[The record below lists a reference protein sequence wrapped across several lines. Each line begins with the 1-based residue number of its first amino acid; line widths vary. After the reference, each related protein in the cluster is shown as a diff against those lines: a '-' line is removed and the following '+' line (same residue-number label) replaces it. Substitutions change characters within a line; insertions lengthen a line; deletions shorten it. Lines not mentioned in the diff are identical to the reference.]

1 MTSRNLDSL
10 FAPRSVA
17 LVGASDR
24 PESIGSTVMRN
35 LLSGGFHGPI
45 WPVNPRHST
54 VAGETA
60 YPRASALP
68 DVPDLAVICTPARTV
83 PALVTELARCGT
95 RAAVVL
101 TAGLELRAGSGDG
114 GSLLEATLQAARPTG
129 LRLLGPNCLGL
140 LVPKK
145 GLNASFAH
153 APAMP
158 GRLAFI
164 AQSGALVTAM
174 LDWANSHH
182 VGFSALVSL
191 GNAADVDV
199 ADLLDYFSRDPHTD
213 AILLYLESIRDAR
226 KFLSAGRAAAR
237 NKPVIVVKAGRR
249 PESAHAVTS
258 HTGALA
264 GVDDVY
270 DAAIRRA
277 GMLRVATTRELVD
290 AAVTLTR
297 MRSLTGE
304 RLAIVSN
311 GGGPAIMATDA
322 LIEAGGA
329 LATLSPQTIAEL
341 DRALPTNWSRGN
353 PVDIVGDAPAHR
365 YSQALRCV
373 TADPQVDATLLIHSP
388 TAIVS
393 PATIAA
399 ECTEALTHA
408 PRTVLT
414 CWMGGHTVEPAKD
427 ACAKAGIPTYSTPEE
442 AVDAFLQSATFRRNQ
457 QLLME
462 VPSSIVPDL
471 STAAKL
477 ARPIIE
483 AALHSGRD
491 VLTEVESKEVLAA
504 YGIPV
509 VQTRV
514 AHDVKEAQQHAADL
528 GFPVA
533 VKILSREITHKSDVG
548 GVALNIGDS
557 AQLEEQARRILQNA
571 RAARPDARI
580 DGLTV
585 QSMINRPHSRELIA
599 GITVDRLFGPV
610 ILFGQGGVD
619 VEVVA
624 DKAVGLPPLNSVLA
638 ADLISRTRVK
648 KRLAAYRDRAAVDI
662 QALEG
667 VLIRLSQLAV
677 DTAEVAELDIN
688 PLLAD
693 EDGVLAL
700 DARIRLQPCT
710 TSALQRLAIRPY
722 PSEVE
727 EWVDVAGER
736 LLLRPIRPE
745 DFPQHREFL
754 AHIAPQDMRRRFF
767 HFVTELSGEQIASFT
782 QIDYERSMAII
793 AERHAD
799 GQRETLGV
807 ARAHADGDRSSAEFA
822 ILVRS
827 DRQRRGLGSALLDK
841 LIRYCR
847 SRGIESLRGD
857 VLADNAAMLR
867 LATRHGFHAEAPED
881 RIVCLTLDLTEHR

>member
-1 MTSRNLDSL
+1 M
-10 FAPRSVA
+10 
-17 LVGASDR
+17 
-24 PESIGSTVMRN
+24 
-35 LLSGGFHGPI
+35 
-45 WPVNPRHST
+45 
-54 VAGETA
+54 
-60 YPRASALP
+60 
-68 DVPDLAVICTPARTV
+68 
-83 PALVTELARCGT
+83 
-95 RAAVVL
+95 
-101 TAGLELRAGSGDG
+101 
-114 GSLLEATLQAARPTG
+114 
-129 LRLLGPNCLGL
+129 
-140 LVPKK
+140 

-174 LDWANSHH
+174 LDWANSHR

-199 ADLLDYFSRDPHTD
+199 GDLLDYFSRDPHTD

-311 GGGPAIMATDA
+311 GGGPAIMAIDA

-341 DRALPTNWSRGN
+341 DQALPINWSRGN

-373 TADPQVDATLLIHSP
+373 TTDPQVDATLLIHSP

-393 PATIAA
+393 PAAIAA
-399 ECTEALTHA
+399 ECTDALTQS
-408 PRTVLT
+408 PRTILT

-442 AVDAFLQSATFRRNQ
+442 AVGAFLQSVTFRRNQ

-462 VPSSIVPDL
+462 VPSSSVPDL
-471 STAAKL
+471 SGAAKL

-491 VLTEVESKEVLAA
+491 LLTEVESKEVLAA

-528 GFPVA
+528 GFPIA
-533 VKILSREITHKSDVG
+533 LKILSRQITHKSDVG

-557 AQLEEQARRILQNA
+557 VQLEEQAQRILQNA

-585 QSMINRPHSRELIA
+585 QSMINRPRARELIA
-599 GITVDRLFGPV
+599 GITVDRLFGPD

-648 KRLAAYRDRAAVDI
+648 KKLAAYRNRAAVDI
-662 QALEG
+662 PALEG
-667 VLIRLSQLAV
+667 VLIRLSQMAV
-677 DTAEVAELDIN
+677 DIAEVAELDIN

-710 TSALQRLAIRPY
+710 TPALQRLAIRPY
-722 PSEVE
+722 PAEVE
-727 EWVDVAGER
+727 EWVDIAGER

-754 AHIAPQDMRRRFF
+754 THIAPEDMRRRFF
-767 HFVTELSGEQIASFT
+767 HFAHELSGEQIASFT

-793 AERHAD
+793 AERHRAD

-827 DRQRRGLGSALLDK
+827 DQQRRGLGSALLDK

-847 SRGIESLRGD
+847 SRGVESLLGD

-867 LATRHGFHAEAPED
+867 LAARHGFHAESPED
-881 RIVCLTLDLTEHR
+881 RIVCVTLNLTEHR